1 MLGAQPGPAGTP
13 GGEPSG
19 RISCLGGVGLA
30 PRGGPNGSGPTCRA
44 WRGTGMDACS
54 SRQRPSPCPLP
65 DDPSAQLLTDPPIQK
80 SPSSTRFRSRCLF
93 AFAASRDSALGGR
106 PGQPPGRDTG
116 RACPREQPQRTG
128 GGRPLLKSSLTC
140 RTAPPPPCMDVAI
153 ASSKRTFSKP
163 ALENPWPPVLPTRV
177 LTRATVGPCS
187 VPPPGAPRPSGAS
200 VPVVPCLRCRWRL
213 FRKGPR
219 KGRHRI
225 KQAWRAGR
233 AGVLSKRCP
242 NSRAGW
248 PSRVSGRSWEAGLV
262 GWAWSCFAR
271 GPSP

>member
-1 MLGAQPGPAGTP
+1 MPNPMAEHPPPPPTTTNATP
-13 GGEPSG
+13 VCRPPCCLRPPIG
-19 RISCLGGVGLA
+19 R
-30 PRGGPNGSGPTCRA
+30 
-44 WRGTGMDACS
+44 
-54 SRQRPSPCPLP
+54 SPCCPP
-65 DDPSAQLLTDPPIQK
+65 TTSPKQSARLRTPCLVRARCCREHKQ
-80 SPSSTRFRSRCLF
+80 SPSSTRFRRRCLF
-93 AFAASRDSALGGR
+93 VFAASRASAWGGR

-116 RACPREQPQRTG
+116 RACPREQPERTG

-140 RTAPPPPCMDVAI
+140 RNAPPPPCMDVAL

-163 ALENPWPPVLPTRV
+163 VLENPWPPVLPTRV
-177 LTRATVGPCS
+177 FTRATVGPCS
-187 VPPPGAPRPSGAS
+187 VPPPGAPRPSEER
-200 VPVVPCLRCRWRL
+200 VPVMPCLRCPWCL

-233 AGVLSKRCP
+233 PGVLSKRCP

-248 PSRVSGRSWEAGLV
+248 PSQGSGRSWEAGLL